1 MRVLL
6 IAPYRRSEAGSREDF
21 LPSMA
26 LVYLAGFIRDKG
38 HEPILLDLN
47 NAVTHA
53 QEDPQRYCVN
63 KILEKVMETS
73 PDLIGMN
80 CLFSGLFESIMSYGE
95 AIEQYYPD
103 TPIVIG
109 GLHPTTYP
117 REILTHCPYFDY
129 IVMGEG
135 ETQLLALI
143 EAMESGD
150 LAGLDQVNGLSLRG
164 KDGEVIVNENKALT
178 KYDELPMPAWDLIHF
193 ADYEMDLSHFYS
205 RKGHEIRNVV
215 PIMSERGCPY
225 RCNFCDMFM
234 VMGRKLRR
242 RTATQFVDELDFLVN
257 ECGQRYFAFM
267 DDNLTLDK
275 RHIIAI
281 CNEIAARGLDIQ
293 FDTTAGLNINSLD
306 EEIVEAMVDAGM
318 VSCTLSPEHGNDYI
332 RNEVIKK
339 MLPRHRIYE
348 VVELLQRYP
357 VQIGANWIIGFPEDT
372 SETIA
377 ETYQMITELKCDRN
391 GVGSIIPFPGT
402 ALFEQ
407 VVRDDLFIDEV
418 KDLSNLWRTPMTASQ
433 DGLVVKPY
441 KMTMEELNEW
451 KLRLMSLRYKYFGER
466 GIDFNPPRPDTATR
480 PSVPTIL

>member
-6 IAPYRRSEAGSREDF
+6 IAPYRVSQAGHREDF
-21 LPSMA
+21 LPSLA
-26 LVYLAGFIRDKG
+26 CVFLAGYIRDQG
-38 HEPILLDLN
+38 HEPFILDLN
-47 NAVTHA
+47 NAVTHGQA
-53 QEDPQRYCVN
+53 DRHQYCIAR
-63 KILEKVMETS
+63 ILETIQKRAPQLVG
-73 PDLIGMN
+73 IN
-80 CLFSGLFESIMSYGE
+80 CLFSGLFESVMGYAE
-95 AIEQYYPD
+95 AIKDRFPD
-103 TPIVIG
+103 IPVVTG

-117 REILTHCPYFDY
+117 REILAHCPYFDY
-129 IVMGEG
+129 IALGEG
-135 ETQLLALI
+135 ETQLMALV
-143 EAMESGD
+143 EALDSGD
-150 LAGLDQVNGLSLRG
+150 LGGLEQVNGLALRG
-164 KDGEVIVNENKALT
+164 TDGSVIVNENKALT
-178 KYDELPMPAWDLIHF
+178 KYDELPMPAWDLIDF
-193 ADYEMDLSHFYS
+193 KSYEMDLSHFYS

-242 RTATQFVDELDFLVN
+242 RTAVQFVDELEILVN
-257 ECGQRYFAFM
+257 DCGQRYFAFM

-281 CNEIAARGLDIQ
+281 CDEIRRRGLDIQ

-306 EEIVEAMVDAGM
+306 EEIVEAMVEAGM

-348 VVELLQRYP
+348 VVALLQRYP

-391 GVGSIIPFPGT
+391 GIGSIIPFPGT

-433 DGLVVKPY
+433 HGFVVKPY
-441 KMTMEELNEW
+441 DMTLEELNDW
-451 KLRLMSLRYKYFGER
+451 KLRLLTLRYKYFGDR
-466 GIDFNPPRPDTATR
+466 GIEFMPPRPDTATR
-480 PSVPTIL
+480 PSVPTIV